1 MNNNNENKI
10 NDHIVE
16 SEFSYWTIGYL
27 ISNKGAKK
35 LYNKKYINNLIPVDE
50 YLPLMYGKHNNNKL
64 NILFSNMPKIKCYS
78 FEPALIKPNNN
89 AFSDSLT
96 FSSKPYQYTN
106 PNLTIVTVATDENDA
121 LKRFRLSCDY
131 YGYKYVILGLD
142 TIWKGGNMELWTGWW
157 AKS

>member
-50 YLPLMYGKHNNNKL
+50 YLPN
-64 NILFSNMPKIKCYS
+64 
-78 FEPALIKPNNN
+78 
-89 AFSDSLT
+89 
-96 FSSKPYQYTN
+96 
-106 PNLTIVTVATDENDA
+106 V
-121 LKRFRLSCDY
+121 
-131 YGYKYVILGLD
+131 
-142 TIWKGGNMELWTGWW
+142 W
-157 AKS
+157 